1 MTPDTPGYSLTARIF
16 HWTTAVLVL
25 TAIPLGLLM
34 NAVDGGPLQDFM
46 FNLHRSIGA
55 VLLPIVVAR
64 LLYRIGHPPPPLP
77 VHMPA
82 IQKFAAHFSHAA
94 LYILLIVQPL
104 IGWGATSAYRAP
116 ITVFWLV
123 PLPPIWPEDRAF
135 SERLFGV
142 HRVVGITMAALLIVH
157 VGAALFHHFVQR
169 DDILMRMLR
178 GGTAKVR

>member
-25 TAIPLGLLM
+25 TVIPLGILM
-34 NAVDGGPLQDFM
+34 NAAGEGPLQDFL

-55 VLLPIVVAR
+55 ILLPIVVAR

-77 VHMPA
+77 ADLAA
-82 IQKFAAHFSHAA
+82 IQVFAARFTHAA

-104 IGWGATSAYRAP
+104 LGWVATSAYRAP
-116 ITVFWLV
+116 ITVFWLFT
-123 PLPPIWPEDRAF
+123 LPPIWPEDRAL

-142 HRVVGITMAALLIVH
+142 HKVVGIVMALLVIAH
-157 VGAALFHHFVQR
+157 IGAALFHHFIR
-169 DDILMRMLR
+169 KDEILVRMLR
-178 GGTAKVR
+178 GGRAV